1 MFQPS
6 PLRRTYAA
14 ALRDLTSSKPAVRAS
29 AAADLLS
36 VGTDTP
42 RASAD
47 ALAPLLDDRDA
58 SVRTA
63 ALTTLGALDA
73 RHLLDAIA
81 ARLDDAESTVRQM
94 AAVALSDLGG
104 DRALEALR
112 SALHHPHDDVRYQ
125 ALLGIVRASPHEGF
139 TEALKALDDAD
150 PWIASEGAEQ
160 LGYLLDPQRDPAVEL
175 SAERRAEALAVLRRV
190 SEDRDDPA
198 RLRVAVLAAIA
209 RVRAGDDG
217 AIGTVIA
224 FAQRALTIAGKDSS
238 ELRLDAIDALGSVRH
253 HADARAALDRL
264 ARSVLPTPARAHARL
279 ALGGSSS

>member
-14 ALRDLTSSKPAVRAS
+14 ALRDLTSSKPSVRAS

-42 RASAD
+42 RAAAD
-47 ALAPLLDDRDA
+47 ALAPLLDDGDS

-81 ARLDDAESTVRQM
+81 ARLDDGESTVRQM

-112 SALHHPHDDVRYQ
+112 GALRHRHDDVRYQ
-125 ALLGIVRASPHEGF
+125 ALLGIVRASPSEGF
-139 TEALKALDDAD
+139 AVALEAVDDAD

-160 LGYLLDPQRDPAVEL
+160 LGYLLDPQVDPPVEL
-175 SAERRAEALAVLRRV
+175 SPGERERAMASLRRA
-190 SEDRDDPA
+190 SDDRDPT
-198 RLRVAVLAAIA
+198 RLQVAVIASIA
-209 RVRAGDDG
+209 RVRAGDEG
-217 AIGTVIA
+217 AVEPVTA
-224 FAQRALTIAGKDSS
+224 FARGTHTIPGKDSA

-253 HADARAALDRL
+253 HPDARSVLERL
-264 ARSVLPTPARAHARL
+264 ARSILPTPARSHARL
-279 ALGGSSS
+279 ALGETSQ

>member
-1 MFQPS
+1 MFLPS

-14 ALRDLTSSKPAVRAS
+14 ALRDLGSAKAAVRAS

-104 DRALEALR
+104 DRALDALR
-112 SALHHPHDDVRYQ
+112 GALRHRHDDVRYQ
-125 ALLGIVRASPHEGF
+125 ALLGVVRAAPMEGF
-139 TEALKALDDAD
+139 AEALTVLDDAD

-160 LGYLLDPQRDPAVEL
+160 LGYLLDPQCDPPLDL
-175 SAERRAEALAVLRRV
+175 SPAERERALDALRRA
-190 SEDRDDPA
+190 SDDRAPA
-198 RLRVAVLAAIA
+198 RLRVAVLADIA

-217 AIGTVIA
+217 AIATVTSFARGT
-224 FAQRALTIAGKDSS
+224 LTIPGRDSS

-253 HADARAALDRL
+253 HADARAALERL

-279 ALGGSSS
+279 ALGEGAP

>member
-14 ALRDLTSSKPAVRAS
+14 ALRDLTSSKPSVRAS

-42 RASAD
+42 RAAAD
-47 ALAPLLDDRDA
+47 ALAPLLDDRDS

-81 ARLDDAESTVRQM
+81 ARLDDGESTVRQM

-104 DRALEALR
+104 ERALDALR
-112 SALHHPHDDVRYQ
+112 GALRHRHDDVRYQ
-125 ALLGIVRASPHEGF
+125 ALLGIVRASPSEGF
-139 TEALKALDDAD
+139 AVALEAVDDAD

-160 LGYLLDPQRDPAVEL
+160 LGYLLDPQVDPPFEL
-175 SAERRAEALAVLRRV
+175 SPGRARAGHRRPAPRLRRPRPV
-190 SEDRDDPA
+190 AAPGGGDRLHRPGA
-198 RLRVAVLAAIA
+198 RRG
-209 RVRAGDDG
+209 RGRRRAGDG
-217 AIGTVIA
+217 
-224 FAQRALTIAGKDSS
+224 
-238 ELRLDAIDALGSVRH
+238 LRPGDAYHPG
-253 HADARAALDRL
+253 
-264 ARSVLPTPARAHARL
+264 
-279 ALGGSSS
+279 

>member
-1 MFQPS
+1 MFLPS

-47 ALAPLLDDRDA
+47 ALAPLLDDRDS

-112 SALHHPHDDVRYQ
+112 GALRHRHDDVRYQ
-125 ALLGIVRASPHEGF
+125 ALLGIVRASPVEGF
-139 TEALKALDDAD
+139 LVALEALDDAD

-160 LGYLLDPQRDPAVEL
+160 LGYLLDPQRDPPVEL
-175 SAERRAEALAVLRRV
+175 SAAERERSLDALRRA
-190 SEDRDDPA
+190 SDDRDGA
-198 RLRVAVLAAIA
+198 RLRVSVLASIA
-209 RVRAGDDG
+209 RVRAGDE
-217 AIGTVIA
+217 AAVEPVTA
-224 FAQRALTIAGKDSS
+224 FARGELTIPGKDSS

-253 HADARAALDRL
+253 HPAARAALERL
-264 ARSVLPTPARAHARL
+264 ARSILPTPARAHARL
-279 ALGGSSS
+279 ALGETSP

>member
-81 ARLDDAESTVRQM
+81 ARLDDDESTVRQM

-112 SALHHPHDDVRYQ
+112 AALRHRHEDVRYQ
-125 ALLGIVRASPHEGF
+125 ALLGIVRAAPAEGF
-139 TEALKALDDAD
+139 AESIKVLDDAD

-160 LGYLLDPQRDPAVEL
+160 LGYLLDPHREALVEL
-175 SAERRAEALAVLRRV
+175 SADERARALDALRRV
-190 SEDRDDPA
+190 SDDRDPD

-217 AIGTVIA
+217 AIATVIA
-224 FAQRALTIAGKDSS
+224 FARAELTIPGKDSA
-238 ELRLDAIDALGSVRH
+238 ELRLDAIDALGSVRA
-253 HADARAALDRL
+253 HADARAALERL
-264 ARSVLPTPARAHARL
+264 ARSILPTPARAHARL
-279 ALGGSSS
+279 ALGESS

>member
-14 ALRDLTSSKPAVRAS
+14 ALRDLTSPKPAVRAS

-81 ARLDDAESTVRQM
+81 ARLDDDESTVRQM

-112 SALHHPHDDVRYQ
+112 AALRHRHEDVRYQ
-125 ALLGIVRASPHEGF
+125 ALLGIVRAAPAEGF
-139 TEALKALDDAD
+139 AESVKVLDDAD

-160 LGYLLDPQRDPAVEL
+160 LGYLLDPHREAPVEL
-175 SAERRAEALAVLRRV
+175 AAGERARALDALRRV
-190 SEDRDDPA
+190 SDERDPA

-217 AIGTVIA
+217 AIATVIA
-224 FAQRALTIAGKDSS
+224 FARAELTIPGKDSA
-238 ELRLDAIDALGSVRH
+238 ELRLDAIDALGSVRA
-253 HADARAALDRL
+253 HADARAALERL
-264 ARSVLPTPARAHARL
+264 ARSILPTPTRAHARL
-279 ALGGSSS
+279 ALGESS

>member
-14 ALRDLTSSKPAVRAS
+14 ALRDLTSAKPAVRAS

-81 ARLDDAESTVRQM
+81 ARLDDPESTVRQM

-104 DRALEALR
+104 DRALDALR
-112 SALHHPHDDVRYQ
+112 AALRHRYEDVRYQ
-125 ALLGIVRASPHEGF
+125 ALLGVVRAAPAEGF
-139 TEALKALDDAD
+139 AEAITVLDDAD

-160 LGYLLDPQRDPAVEL
+160 LGYLLDPLRDPAL
-175 SAERRAEALAVLRRV
+175 DLAPADRARALDALRRV
-190 SEDRDDPA
+190 SDERDPA
-198 RLRVAVLAAIA
+198 RQRVAVLAAIA

-217 AIGTVIA
+217 ASAAVIA
-224 FAQRALTIAGKDSS
+224 VARGTLTIPGKDSA
-238 ELRLDAIDALGSVRH
+238 ELRLDAIDALGAVRG
-253 HADARAALDRL
+253 HAEARAALERL
-264 ARSVLPTPARAHARL
+264 ARSILPTPARAHARL
-279 ALGGSSS
+279 ALGEST

>member
-14 ALRDLTSSKPAVRAS
+14 ALRDLTSSKSAVRAS

-58 SVRTA
+58 AVRTA
-63 ALTTLGALDA
+63 ALTSLGALDA

-81 ARLDDAESTVRQM
+81 ARLDDGESTVRQT
-94 AAVALSDLGG
+94 AAITLSDLGG
-104 DRALEALR
+104 DRALDTLRGALR
-112 SALHHPHDDVRYQ
+112 HRHEDVRYQ
-125 ALLGIVRASPHEGF
+125 ALLGIVRAAPAEGF
-139 TEALKALDDAD
+139 AEALKALDDAD
-150 PWIASEGAEQ
+150 PWIAAEGAEQ
-160 LGYLLDPQRDPAVEL
+160 VGYLLDPQRDPPVEL
-175 SAERRAEALAVLRRV
+175 PPEERSRAMEVLRRV
-190 SEDRDDPA
+190 SEDRDA
-198 RLRVAVLAAIA
+198 GRRRVAVLAAIA

-217 AIGTVIA
+217 AIETVTDFARGT
-224 FAQRALTIAGKDSS
+224 LTIPGKDSS

-253 HADARAALDRL
+253 HADARSALERL
-264 ARSVLPTPARAHARL
+264 ARSILPTPARAHARL
-279 ALGGSSS
+279 ALGESSP

>member
-1 MFQPS
+1 MFLPS

-14 ALRDLTSSKPAVRAS
+14 ALRDLTSAKPAVRAS

-47 ALAPLLDDRDA
+47 ALAPLLDDHDS

-112 SALHHPHDDVRYQ
+112 GALRHRHDDVRYQ
-125 ALLGIVRASPHEGF
+125 ALLGIVRAKPSEGF
-139 TEALKALDDAD
+139 VVALEALDDAD

-160 LGYLLDPQRDPAVEL
+160 LGYLLDPHRDPPVEL
-175 SAERRAEALAVLRRV
+175 SDADRERALDALRRA
-190 SEDRDDPA
+190 SDDTAKP
-198 RLRVAVLAAIA
+198 RVAVLASIA
-209 RVRAGDDG
+209 RVRAGDE
-217 AIGTVIA
+217 AAVEPVTA
-224 FAQRALTIAGKDSS
+224 FARGELTIPGKDSS

-253 HADARAALDRL
+253 HPAARSALERL
-264 ARSVLPTPARAHARL
+264 ARSILPTPARAHARL
-279 ALGGSSS
+279 ALGEASP

>member
-81 ARLDDAESTVRQM
+81 ARLDDDESTVRQM

-112 SALHHPHDDVRYQ
+112 VALRHRYEDVRYQ
-125 ALLGIVRASPHEGF
+125 ALLGIVRAAPAEGYA
-139 TEALKALDDAD
+139 ECVAVLDDAD

-160 LGYLLDPQRDPAVEL
+160 LGYLLDPQREPAVEL
-175 SAERRAEALAVLRRV
+175 TDEQRARALDALRRV
-190 SEDRDDPA
+190 SDERDPA

-209 RVRAGDDG
+209 RVRAADDG
-217 AIGTVIA
+217 AIATVIA
-224 FAQRALTIAGKDSS
+224 FARGELTIPGKDSS
-238 ELRLDAIDALGSVRH
+238 ELRLDAIDALGSVRR
-253 HADARAALDRL
+253 HADARAALERL
-264 ARSVLPTPARAHARL
+264 ARSILPTPARAHARL
-279 ALGGSSS
+279 ALGESS

>member
-1 MFQPS
+1 MFLPS

-14 ALRDLTSSKPAVRAS
+14 ALRDLTSAKPAVRAS

-47 ALAPLLDDRDA
+47 ALAPLLDDRDS

-112 SALHHPHDDVRYQ
+112 EALRHRHDDVRYQ
-125 ALLGIVRASPHEGF
+125 ALLGIVRASPAEGF
-139 TEALKALDDAD
+139 LVALEALDDAD

-160 LGYLLDPQRDPAVEL
+160 LGYLLDPQRDPPVEL
-175 SAERRAEALAVLRRV
+175 AAADRERGLDALRRASDDRDAARTRV
-190 SEDRDDPA
+190 S
-198 RLRVAVLAAIA
+198 VLASIA
-209 RVRAGDDG
+209 RVRAGDE
-217 AIGTVIA
+217 AAVEPVTA
-224 FAQRALTIAGKDSS
+224 FARGELTIPGKDSS

-253 HADARAALDRL
+253 HPAARAVLERL
-264 ARSVLPTPARAHARL
+264 ARSILPTPARAHARL
-279 ALGGSSS
+279 ALGEASP

>member
-14 ALRDLTSSKPAVRAS
+14 ALRDLTSAKPAVRAS

-81 ARLDDAESTVRQM
+81 ARLDDPESTVRQM

-104 DRALEALR
+104 DRALDALR
-112 SALHHPHDDVRYQ
+112 AALRHRYEDVRYQ
-125 ALLGIVRASPHEGF
+125 ALLGVVRAAPAEGF
-139 TEALKALDDAD
+139 AEAITVLDDAD

-160 LGYLLDPQRDPAVEL
+160 LGYLLDPLRDPPLDLAP
-175 SAERRAEALAVLRRV
+175 ADRARALDALRRV
-190 SEDRDDPA
+190 SDERDPA
-198 RLRVAVLAAIA
+198 RQRVAVLAAIA

-217 AIGTVIA
+217 ASAAVIA
-224 FAQRALTIAGKDSS
+224 VARGTLTIPGKDSA
-238 ELRLDAIDALGSVRH
+238 ELRLDAIDALGAVRG
-253 HADARAALDRL
+253 HAEARAALERL
-264 ARSVLPTPARAHARL
+264 ARSILPTPARAHARL
-279 ALGGSSS
+279 ALGEST

>member
-14 ALRDLTSSKPAVRAS
+14 ALRDLTSARPAVRAS

-42 RASAD
+42 RASAE
-47 ALAPLLDDRDA
+47 ALAPLLDDGDA
-58 SVRTA
+58 SVRAA
-63 ALTTLGALDA
+63 ALTTLAALDA

-81 ARLDDAESTVRQM
+81 ARLDDDESTVRQM

-112 SALHHPHDDVRYQ
+112 GALRHRHEDVRYQ
-125 ALLGIVRASPHEGF
+125 ALLGIVRAAPSEGF
-139 TEALKALDDAD
+139 AVALGALDDAD

-160 LGYLLDPQRDPAVEL
+160 LGYLLDPQRDPPLGLLPGERAGAL
-175 SAERRAEALAVLRRV
+175 DALRRA
-190 SEDRDDPA
+190 SEGRDAA

-217 AIGTVIA
+217 AIDTVTSFARGTLAIPG
-224 FAQRALTIAGKDSS
+224 RDSS
-238 ELRLDAIDALGSVRH
+238 ELRLDAIDALGTVRH
-253 HADARAALDRL
+253 HAEARATLERL
-264 ARSVLPTPARAHARL
+264 ARSILPTPARAHARL
-279 ALGGSSS
+279 ALGEGPT